1 MEIAGETGNA
11 IIGLTLGALA
21 AVEFTNPHIS
31 FILVRQA
38 LVLECGIHDFSTI
51 EYDRSLSG
59 ICRYSE
65 HDIGSVR
72 EG

>member
-1 MEIAGETGNA
+1 MEISGETGNA

-38 LVLECGIHDFSTI
+38 LILECGIHDFSKI
-51 EYDRSLSG
+51 ECDRSRLG
-59 ICRYSE
+59 ICRCSE
-65 HDIGSVR
+65 HDFGSVR